1 MIIGLI
7 APQQIFDSTKDVLFI
22 VQHKEMGM
30 LLRAGLIFL
39 CFEHAPGADV
49 HVEQANAHKHGRLVW
64 NL

>member
-30 LLRAGLIFL
+30 LFL